1 MSMIVYTPFWETMKR
16 RGYSTYT
23 LRAKYQVSGSTIQ
36 RLRKGLSISTNTLDD
51 LCKILNCDISDL
63 IAFVPD
69 GDYVVTD
76 YDF

>member
-1 MSMIVYTPFWETMKR
+1 MIVYTPLWETMKR
-16 RGYSTYT
+16 KGYSTYT
-23 LRAKYQVSGSTIQ
+23 LRVKYGMGGGTIQ
-36 RLRKGLSISTNTLDD
+36 RLKQGLSVSTNTLDD
-51 LCKILNCDISDL
+51 LCKILDCDISDL